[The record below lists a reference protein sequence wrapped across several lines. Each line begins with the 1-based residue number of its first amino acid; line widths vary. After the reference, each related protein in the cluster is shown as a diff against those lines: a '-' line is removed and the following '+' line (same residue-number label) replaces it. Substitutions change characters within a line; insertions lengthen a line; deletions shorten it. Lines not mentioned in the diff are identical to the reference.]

1 MRVLD
6 RHIDDIDE
14 EWKRLL
20 CESKMTNSYLVKE
33 MPKNIRKRL
42 RAHERAQLDEELVA
56 DNSLVAKTK
65 NYLHTKGQESHVRNK
80 AKAPGS
86 PVLPP
91 TSPSD
96 PEGLAA
102 GTSNL
107 KSLREQ
113 QVERTL
119 EAVDSESAPTAQPQQ
134 GTFGGAAA
142 TMSGTATAG
151 TATAGGAII
160 QPIKTLEG
168 FANAVGEA
176 VHDLVSDLSDEE
188 ECEGFV
194 MEQKKAHC
202 LDDKVLSLLNIKR
215 IVKDFKTLKAAS

>member
-42 RAHERAQLDEELVA
+42 RAHKRAQLDEELVA
-56 DNSLVAKTK
+56 GKSISAKIK
-65 NYLHTKGQESHVRNK
+65 DYAHTKGQESHVRNK

-91 TSPSD
+91 TSLSD

-102 GTSNL
+102 GTLNL
-107 KSLREQ
+107 KSRREQ
-113 QVERTL
+113 QQEKTL
-119 EAVDSESAPTAQPQQ
+119 EAAHSESAPTAHPQP
-134 GTFGGAAA
+134 GTVGGAAA
-142 TMSGTATAG
+142 ATNESIEALQKRQELFESQIERWERQMS
-151 TATAGGAII
+151 
-160 QPIKTLEG
+160 KEG
-168 FANAVGEA
+168 YSEEKKRRLQDRIDKAVAA
-176 VHDLVSDLSDEE
+176 VD
-188 ECEGFV
+188 
-194 MEQKKAHC
+194 K
-202 LDDKVLSLLNIKR
+202 LDDQISQYMS
-215 IVKDFKTLKAAS
+215 A

>member
-42 RAHERAQLDEELVA
+42 RAHKRAQLDEELVA
-56 DNSLVAKTK
+56 GKSIWAKIK
-65 NYLHTKGQESHVRNK
+65 DYAHTKGQEKHERNK
-80 AKAPGS
+80 AKTPGS
-86 PVLPP
+86 PVLPL
-91 TSPSD
+91 TSLSN

-113 QVERTL
+113 QQERAL
-119 EAVDSESAPTAQPQQ
+119 EAIHSESAPTAHPQQ
-134 GTFGGAAA
+134 GTVGGAAA

-160 QPIKTLEG
+160 QPIKTLED

-176 VHDLVSDLSDEE
+176 VHDLVDLFDEE

-202 LDDKVLSLLNIKR
+202 LDDKVLSSLNIKR
-215 IVKDFKTLKAAS
+215 IVKDFKTRKAAS